1 MAGMKKN
8 IWLLY
13 WVLVVVTMGLFI
25 LFGHNFYHSNLQ
37 KYQDKQL
44 LQLELFAASVDSL
57 FKSQESLLE
66 VVGHQLV
73 EQNDFTRTAAMQIRP
88 LLDNLMRIH
97 PIIAGFGLANPNG
110 DFIAVSSNVDLARAE
125 NLIANPATKVGFTEA
140 LNSNRMV
147 LGHTYYFDAIDS
159 LVIPIR
165 KSIRNQHGEVEA
177 VMTAGLKVES
187 TLVFRNNI
195 HANPYNIVSLI
206 REDLYRTFVSADA
219 SLVNRYDA
227 PIDDHRYKEVIAAA
241 ASQLSL
247 SEPELKASQKAVTV
261 TTNGP
266 QVSYL
271 MTVKY
276 LSDYKVWAVSATEM
290 HFIRQQFYS
299 QLGFY
304 LLIFTIL
311 QLAFYGLVR
320 SIANNEQQTIERL
333 NKQATH
339 DTLTGLPNRL
349 YLRNNVNSWLKNKTS
364 PFSLLFIDMDNFK
377 SVNDTHGHDF
387 GDQVL
392 KQITQR
398 LGSFNNDQRL
408 LVREASD
415 EFILLVKES
424 DPALLKSLATTMIA
438 KMAEPYVIND
448 VQFLLSCSV
457 GIAVYPTHGNDLDAL
472 LRAADISMYRAK
484 QERNSFNI
492 FTTEMQ
498 EQHLYKTKVEQRL
511 RFAIEQ
517 QKLFMVY
524 QPQVDM
530 DGKLHGV
537 EALVRWQDEELG
549 FVPPD
554 LFIPVAESSGL
565 MVKLGKFIIERSV
578 SDIATYV
585 LPQRQDLNLSINISV
600 KQFIQQDFAEH
611 LLTTID
617 TARLDRKRIT
627 LEITEN
633 LFIEDLEQFK
643 PICNE
648 MNQQG
653 LKISLDDFGTGY
665 SSLSMLKDLPIDEL
679 KIDKSFV
686 DNIENDAK
694 SFNMVKNIIA
704 IGKNF
709 GMAVLAE
716 GVETELQAN
725 KLAECGCD
733 LLQGYYYAK
742 PLNVEQLQSYLDDQ
756 TEK

>member
-1 MAGMKKN
+1 MAGMKNN

-44 LQLELFAASVDSL
+44 LQLELFSSSVDSL

-66 VVGHQLV
+66 VVGQRLV
-73 EQNDFTRTAAMQIRP
+73 DQSDFTRTASLQIRP
-88 LLDNLMRIH
+88 ILDNLMQIH

-110 DFIAVSSNVDLARAE
+110 DFIAVTSNIDLARAE
-125 NLIANPATKVGFTEA
+125 NLMNNPVTKAGFIEA
-140 LNSNRMV
+140 LESNRMI
-147 LGHTYYFDAIDS
+147 LGRTYYFDAIDS
-159 LVIPIR
+159 LIIPVR
-165 KSIRNQHGEVEA
+165 KSIRNSQGEVEA

-195 HANPYNIVSLI
+195 HANPFNIVSLV
-206 REDLYRTFVSADA
+206 RHDRYRTFVSADE
-219 SLVNRYDA
+219 SLVNRYDR
-227 PIDDHRYKEVIAAA
+227 PIEDHRYKEVIAAA
-241 ASQLSL
+241 ASQHSI
-247 SEPELKASQKAVTV
+247 SEDELKASQEAVTV
-261 TTNGP
+261 MTQGH
-266 QVSYL
+266 QMSYL

-276 LSDYKVWAVSATEM
+276 LSDYRVWAVSATEM
-290 HFIRQQFYS
+290 HYIRQLFYS
-299 QLGFY
+299 QFGFY
-304 LLIFTIL
+304 LLIFAIL

-320 SIANNEQQTIERL
+320 SIANNEKETIERL
-333 NKQATH
+333 HHQATH
-339 DTLTGLPNRL
+339 DTLTQLPNRR
-349 YLRNNVNSWLKNKTS
+349 YLRDNIHLWLKNKTS
-364 PFSLLFIDMDNFK
+364 PFALLFIDMDNFK

-398 LGSFNNDQRL
+398 LGSFSNEKRL

-424 DPALLKSLATTMIA
+424 DPVLLKSLATNMIA

-457 GIAVYPTHGNDLDAL
+457 GIAIYPTHGHDLDAL

-498 EQHLYKTKVEQRL
+498 EQHLYKMKVEQRL

-537 EALVRWQDEELG
+537 EALVRWQDSELG

-585 LPQRQDLNLSINISV
+585 IPQRQDLNLSINISV

-611 LLTTID
+611 LITTID
-617 TARLDRKRIT
+617 SARLDRKRIT

-633 LFIEDLEQFK
+633 LFIEDLDQFK

-725 KLAECGCD
+725 KLAESGCD

-742 PLNVEQLQSYLDDQ
+742 PLNVEQLQVYMDEHS
-756 TEK
+756 EK

>member
-1 MAGMKKN
+1 MAGMKNN

-44 LQLELFAASVDSL
+44 LQLELFSSSVDSL

-66 VVGHQLV
+66 VVGQRLV
-73 EQNDFTRTAAMQIRP
+73 DQSDFTRTASLQIRP
-88 LLDNLMRIH
+88 ILDNLMQIH

-110 DFIAVSSNVDLARAE
+110 DFIAVTSNIDLARAE
-125 NLIANPATKVGFTEA
+125 NLMDNPVTKAGFIEA
-140 LNSNRMV
+140 LESSRMI
-147 LGHTYYFDAIDS
+147 LGRTYYFDAIDS
-159 LVIPIR
+159 LIIPVR
-165 KSIRNQHGEVEA
+165 KSIRNSQGEVEA

-195 HANPYNIVSLI
+195 HANPFNIVSLV
-206 REDLYRTFVSADA
+206 RHDRYRTFVSADE
-219 SLVNRYDA
+219 SLVNRYDR
-227 PIDDHRYKEVIAAA
+227 PIEDHRYKEVIAAA
-241 ASQLSL
+241 ASQHSI
-247 SEPELKASQKAVTV
+247 SEDELKASQEAVTV
-261 TTNGP
+261 MTQGH
-266 QVSYL
+266 QMSYL

-276 LSDYKVWAVSATEM
+276 LADYRVWAVSATEM
-290 HFIRQQFYS
+290 HYIRQLFYS
-299 QLGFY
+299 QFGFY
-304 LLIFTIL
+304 LLIFAIL

-320 SIANNEQQTIERL
+320 SIANNEKETIERL
-333 NKQATH
+333 HHQATH
-339 DTLTGLPNRL
+339 DTLTQLPNRR
-349 YLRNNVNSWLKNKTS
+349 YLRDNIHLWLKNKTS
-364 PFSLLFIDMDNFK
+364 PFALLFIDMDNFK

-398 LGSFNNDQRL
+398 LGSFSNEKRL

-424 DPALLKSLATTMIA
+424 DPVLLKSLATNMIA

-457 GIAVYPTHGNDLDAL
+457 GIAIYPTHGHDLDAL

-498 EQHLYKTKVEQRL
+498 EQHLYKMKVEQRL

-537 EALVRWQDEELG
+537 EALVRWQDSELG

-585 LPQRQDLNLSINISV
+585 IPQRQDLNLSINISV

-611 LLTTID
+611 LITTID
-617 TARLDRKRIT
+617 SARLDRKRIT

-633 LFIEDLEQFK
+633 LFIEDLDQFK

-725 KLAECGCD
+725 KLAESGCD

-742 PLNVEQLQSYLDDQ
+742 PLNVEQLQVYMDEHS
-756 TEK
+756 EK